1 MLFANVIQVLYICDI
16 NIIYMETTVT
26 RKQTAFRL
34 REDLIERLKIE
45 AKRNN
50 RSLNNLV
57 ESVLMESLYL
67 EPNMDTKEAMLE
79 AKGKTPLSNVDVSS
93 FDSFLKS
100 VK

>member
-1 MLFANVIQVLYICDI
+1 
-16 NIIYMETTVT
+16 METTVT

-45 AKRNN
+45 ARRNN

-57 ESVLMESLYL
+57 ESVLMESVYR
-67 EPNMDTKEAMLE
+67 EPNSETQEAMQE
-79 AKGKTPLSNVDVSS
+79 AKGKAPLSNVDVSS
-93 FDSFLKS
+93 FDNFLKS